1 MSAMGKLPT
10 IAVCYLAAVDGT
22 QLDERRG
29 PSRITDALPDHPIL
43 DMRDRTPN
51 DLSATERERLADV
64 EIAFILDMPD
74 YLFDAFPNLKWMH
87 SLKTG
92 HDHIPLDE
100 LRKRGIRLTFGAG
113 TAATEIAEFVIA
125 RILEHWKRLPQM
137 ADQQTEHK
145 WWPAFGRP
153 LSESNIVLVGYGPIN
168 QEVARL
174 LAPFGVNITAVRR
187 TAAADSPGAQ
197 STYAFDDMNVPL
209 GGADAVVAAV
219 PSNADTTGMFDAA
232 RFAAMKPGCFF
243 VNVGR
248 GTAVVEPDL
257 MAALESGHLGGA
269 AVDVTSEEPLP
280 ADNPLW
286 DSPVRISP
294 HSSATLV
301 NTMRRVHELFVRNVG
316 LYGRGE
322 RLDNEVDL

>member
-1 MSAMGKLPT
+1 MTTLPT
-10 IAVCYLAAVDGT
+10 IAVCYLAAVDST
-22 QLDERRG
+22 QIDERRG

-51 DLSATERERLADV
+51 DLSDAERSRLADV

-74 YLFDAFPNLKWMH
+74 YLFDAFPNLKWLH

-100 LRKRGIRLTFGAG
+100 LRKRGIRLTNGAG

-137 ADQQTEHK
+137 AAQQVEHK

-153 LSESNIVLVGYGPIN
+153 LSDSHIVLVGYGPIN

-174 LAPFGVNITAVRR
+174 LAPFGVRITAVRR
-187 TAAADSPGAQ
+187 TAGSASPGADA
-197 STYAFDDMNVPL
+197 TLAFDDMDHAL
-209 GGADAVVAAV
+209 ATADAVVAAV

-232 RFAAMKPGCFF
+232 RFAAMKEGSFF

-257 MAALESGHLGGA
+257 MTALESGHLGGA
-269 AVDVTSEEPLP
+269 ALDVTSEEPLP

-286 DSPVRISP
+286 DSAARISP

-301 NTMRRVHELFVRNVG
+301 NTMRRVHELFVRNVAH
-316 LYGRGE
+316 YGRGE
-322 RLDNEVDL
+322 PLENEVEL

>member
-1 MSAMGKLPT
+1 MGNLPT
-10 IAVCYLAAVDGT
+10 IAVCYLAGVDST
-22 QLDERRG
+22 QIEERRG

-43 DMRDRTPN
+43 DMRDRTPQ
-51 DLSATERERLADV
+51 DLSETERARLTDV

-74 YLFDAFPNLKWMH
+74 YLFEAFPNLKWLH

-100 LRKRGIRLTFGAG
+100 LRARGIRLTNGAG

-137 ADQQTEHK
+137 AAQQVEHK

-153 LSESNIVLVGYGPIN
+153 LSESHIVLVGYGPIN

-174 LAPFGVNITAVRR
+174 LSPFGVHITAVRR
-187 TAAADSPGAQ
+187 TASQTSPGAEQ
-197 STYAFDDMNVPL
+197 TLAFDDMNRAL
-209 GGADAVVAAV
+209 ATADAVVAAV
-219 PSNADTTGMFDAA
+219 PSNSDTTGMFDAA
-232 RFAAMKPGCFF
+232 RFAAMKQGCFF

-269 AVDVTSEEPLP
+269 ALDVTSEEPLP

-286 DSPVRISP
+286 DSAARISP

-316 LYGRGE
+316 RFSRGE
-322 RLDNEVDL
+322 NLENEVEL

>member
-1 MSAMGKLPT
+1 MSKLPT
-10 IAVCYLAAVDGT
+10 IAVCYLGAVDGT
-22 QLDERRG
+22 QIEERRG

-43 DMRDRTPN
+43 DMRDRTPA
-51 DLSATERERLADV
+51 DLNEAERAQLDDV

-74 YLFDAFPNLKWMH
+74 YLFDAFPNLKWLH

-100 LRKRGIRLTFGAG
+100 LRARGIRLTNGAG

-137 ADQQTEHK
+137 ASQQAEHK

-174 LAPFGVNITAVRR
+174 LAPFDVNITAVRR
-187 TAAADSPGAQ
+187 TSSQQSPGAACTL
-197 STYAFDDMNVPL
+197 SFSDMGVAL
-209 GGADAVVAAV
+209 ADADAVVAAV
-219 PSNADTTGMFDAA
+219 PSNADTTGMFDSAS
-232 RFAAMKPGCFF
+232 FAAMKPGCFF

-257 MAALESGHLGGA
+257 MAALDSGHLGGA
-269 AVDVTSEEPLP
+269 ALDVTSEEPLP

-286 DSPVRISP
+286 DSAARISP

-301 NTMRRVHELFVRNVG
+301 NTMRRVHELFVRNVAR
-316 LYGRGE
+316 YGRGE
-322 RLDNEVDL
+322 VLENEVEL

>member
-1 MSAMGKLPT
+1 MAMLPT
-10 IAVCYLAAVDGT
+10 IAVCYLAGVDST
-22 QLDERRG
+22 QIEERRG
-29 PSRITDALPDHPIL
+29 PSRITNALPDHPIL
-43 DMRDRTPN
+43 DMRDRTPD
-51 DLSATERERLADV
+51 DLGPEEHARLADV

-74 YLFDAFPNLKWMH
+74 YIFTAFPNLKWIH

-100 LRKRGIRLTFGAG
+100 LRARGIRLTNGAG

-125 RILEHWKRLPQM
+125 RILEHWKRLPQI
-137 ADQQTEHK
+137 AAQQVEHR
-145 WWPAFGRP
+145 WYPAFGRA
-153 LSESNIVLVGYGPIN
+153 LSEANIVLVGYGPIN

-174 LAPFGVNITAVRR
+174 LAPFNVNMTAVRR
-187 TAAADSPGAQ
+187 SADSNSQGVARTV
-197 STYAFDDMNVPL
+197 SFADIDAVL
-209 GGADAVVAAV
+209 ADADAVVAAV
-219 PSNADTTGMFDAA
+219 PSNADTTGLFDAG

-257 MAALESGHLGGA
+257 MAALESGQLGGA
-269 AVDVTSEEPLP
+269 ALDVTSEEPLP

-286 DSPVRISP
+286 GSTARISP
-294 HSSATLV
+294 HSSATLA
-301 NTMRRVHELFVRNVG
+301 NTMRRVHDLFVRNVG
-316 LYGRGE
+316 LYSANQ

>member
-10 IAVCYLAAVDGT
+10 IAVCYLAGVDST
-22 QLDERRG
+22 QLEERRG
-29 PSRITDALPDHPIL
+29 PSRISDALPDHPIL
-43 DMRDRTPN
+43 DMRDRTPA
-51 DLSATERERLADV
+51 DLSVDERERLADV

-74 YLFDAFPNLKWMH
+74 YVFDAFPNLKWMH
-87 SLKTG
+87 SLMTG

-100 LRKRGIRLTFGAG
+100 LRKRGIRLTNGAG

-125 RILEHWKRLPQM
+125 RVLEHWKRFPLM
-137 ADQQTEHK
+137 AQQQAEHK

-153 LSESNIVLVGYGPIN
+153 LSEANVVLVGYGPIN

-174 LAPFGVNITAVRR
+174 LAPFNVNVTAVRR
-187 TAAADSPGAQ
+187 TAAATSPGAQ
-197 STYAFDDMNVPL
+197 RTFAFDDMNTPL
-209 GGADAVVAAV
+209 AEADIVVAAV

-232 RFAAMKPGCFF
+232 RFGAMKPGCFF

-257 MAALESGHLGGA
+257 MAALTSDHLGGA

-286 DSPVRISP
+286 DSAVRISP

-301 NTMRRVHELFVRNVG
+301 NTMRRVHELFVRNVAR
-316 LYGRGE
+316 YQRGE
-322 RLDNEVDL
+322 PLENEVEI